1 MKLPTQHRS
10 GTGILPVGR
19 KDAWFL
25 SGNSR
30 AGRPCHYERAAFT
43 LAEVL
48 AALLFLASG
57 IPTAVEALHVASL
70 AGEVAARK
78 SEAARVADRV
88 LNESLVTTNWTGGM
102 QNGTITEG
110 ILDFRWKLTSQT
122 WPQDSMELLTAEV
135 TYSAQGKDYSVR
147 MSTLA
152 NSQTAAQPAGTG
164 NNPVQ

>member
-1 MKLPTQHRS
+1 MKLPTRHRNKR
-10 GTGILPVGR
+10 GG
-19 KDAWFL
+19 
-25 SGNSR
+25 
-30 AGRPCHYERAAFT
+30 FT

-48 AALLFLASG
+48 AALLFLAIV

-88 LNESLVTTNWTGGM
+88 LNESLVTTNWTGGV

-110 ILDFRWKLTSQT
+110 ILDFRWKLTTQT
-122 WPQDSMELLTAEV
+122 WPQDSMQLLTAEV
-135 TYSAQGKDYSVR
+135 TYSAQGKDYSVK

-152 NSQTAAQPAGTG
+152 NSQTAAQPSGTG
-164 NNPVQ
+164 NTQSSLP